1 MTKKSKKI
9 FDILNCDLLVV
20 YNNKHIADF
29 VVTDRLLLAIVISVL
44 YILAFQNHSTNA
56 IQKEMIIG

>member
-29 VVTDRLLLAIVISVL
+29 VVTDRLLLAIFISVL